1 MRSRGICRG
10 SATSRELKMPDG
22 SRFTALAFAGLL
34 AVLSGGGALAADAA
48 AGKQKAQ
55 MCAVCHGIDGIAK
68 IPDAPNL
75 AGENAIYTM
84 RQLEAFRSG
93 ERKHEQ
99 MSIIAQGLSDE
110 DIADLAAWYAGIKV
124 TVEVPN

>member
-1 MRSRGICRG
+1 MTRSRTGL
-10 SATSRELKMPDG
+10 SAAMVMLSWI
-22 SRFTALAFAGLL
+22 
-34 AVLSGGGALAADAA
+34 AVPSAPLAAEASS
-48 AGKQKAQ
+48 GKQKAG

-68 IPDAPNL
+68 QPDAANL
-75 AGENAIYTM
+75 AGESVIYLT

-110 DIADLAAWYAGIKV
+110 DIADLSSWYSSLKV
-124 TVEVPN
+124 TVTIPQ